1 MNISIFGCELTGMVT
16 AGCLAK
22 KGNNVVLVSMDEL
35 SDQAKGGVSL
45 THGEPSL
52 TLLLS
57 SQVIEKKLV
66 YATDWD
72 EAIYHADII
81 IISIPSWLL
90 PLAEKVVDRI
100 GKVAQKD
107 VILVNQTTFSIGK
120 SNEFEEKIK
129 ERFVQRSADFSV
141 NVLSMP
147 DLISK
152 GTAVEEF
159 LNPERVIIGGENKKA
174 INTIAELMLPF
185 YKDEKNLIIMTA
197 KAAEYTRFTLNAVLA
212 TRISLI
218 NEFANNAELFGID
231 FAEVREGIGSDSRI
245 GSKYINPGC
254 GFGGPSFAA
263 DVNELVESFDKKGS
277 GGRLLAA
284 AAAENETQKE
294 VLFRKAWRYFDNDLT
309 NKTFA
314 VWGLSFKPNTSSVEN
329 SPSLTLVKALISQ
342 GARVIVYDP
351 KANETFIKALG
362 DIGPVAVAEDKYEV
376 LEDVDALFLLT
387 DWETFFDPDLK
398 RMKALMKTPVIF
410 DGRNVY
416 EPSVMAEEGIRYIGI
431 GRGLVV

>member
-1 MNISIFGCELTGMVT
+1 M
-16 AGCLAK
+16 
-22 KGNNVVLVSMDEL
+22 
-35 SDQAKGGVSL
+35 
-45 THGEPSL
+45 
-52 TLLLS
+52 
-57 SQVIEKKLV
+57 
-66 YATDWD
+66 
-72 EAIYHADII
+72 
-81 IISIPSWLL
+81 
-90 PLAEKVVDRI
+90 
-100 GKVAQKD
+100 
-107 VILVNQTTFSIGK
+107 
-120 SNEFEEKIK
+120 
-129 ERFVQRSADFSV
+129 
-141 NVLSMP
+141 
-147 DLISK
+147 
-152 GTAVEEF
+152 
-159 LNPERVIIGGENKKA
+159 
-174 INTIAELMLPF
+174 
-185 YKDEKNLIIMTA
+185 
-197 KAAEYTRFTLNAVLA
+197 
-212 TRISLI
+212 
-218 NEFANNAELFGID
+218 
-231 FAEVREGIGSDSRI
+231 
-245 GSKYINPGC
+245 
-254 GFGGPSFAA
+254 
-263 DVNELVESFDKKGS
+263 NELVESFDKKGS